1 MAHHAIFIES
11 GAEAKRYLEEIGA
24 SSPGIEYMIPKA
36 VFRCI
41 KLKNISHR
49 AANIL
54 KQEMLSKG
62 GEAAVS
68 RQAAS
73 GGEGSS
79 DVLLL
84 GTLKHYALLLEKLKL
99 QPFGLRTV
107 AEDIENILNSLEGP
121 VGSLPLAQGQTL
133 ELGKRTLIMGILN
146 VTPDSFSDAGK
157 FLDHEKAFTHALAM
171 QAEGADIIDVGG
183 ASSRPDATIASQEEE
198 LTRVIP
204 LVKKLANAGM
214 LVSVDTFRAEVA
226 RQALEQGAHLINDIG
241 NLQMD
246 SELLNVLVK
255 WQAPVVLMHNRLQ
268 LRRHEPYDNL
278 IDDIA
283 EELTQS
289 AGKAEQ
295 GGLEPGKII
304 LDPGLGFGK
313 TPAQNRLIVK
323 HLQDFKSLGRPLLIG
338 GSRKSF
344 VGATLE
350 LEVNERLEGS
360 LAVMA
365 AAIMNG
371 ADIVRVHDV
380 RESCRLARMLDA
392 IRSENG

>member
-1 MAHHAIFIES
+1 MTHHAVFIES
-11 GAEAKRYLEEIGA
+11 RAEAKRYLEEIGA

-41 KLKNISHR
+41 KLKNISYR

-73 GGEGSS
+73 GEGAS

-99 QPFGLRTV
+99 QPFGLRAV
-107 AEDIENILNSLEGP
+107 ADDIENILKSLEEPAGR
-121 VGSLPLAQGQTL
+121 LTLAQGQTL
-133 ELGKRTLIMGILN
+133 ELGNRTLIMGILN

-157 FLDHEKAFTHALAM
+157 FFDPEKAFAHACAM

-183 ASSRPDATIASQEEE
+183 ASSRPDATIASEEEE
-198 LTRVIP
+198 LARVIP
-204 LVKKLANAGM
+204 LVKKLAGAGM
-214 LVSVDTFRAEVA
+214 IVSVDTFRAEVA
-226 RQALEQGAHLINDIG
+226 RQALEHGAHLINDIG
-241 NLQMD
+241 SLQMD
-246 SELLNVLVK
+246 PELLDVLVK

-283 EELTQS
+283 EELAHS
-289 AGKAEQ
+289 ARKAEQ
-295 GGLEPGKII
+295 AGLEPGKII

-313 TPAQNRLIVK
+313 TPAQNRLIIK
-323 HLQDFKSLGRPLLIG
+323 HLQDFKSLGRPVLIG

-344 VGATLE
+344 IGATLE

-380 RESCRLARMLDA
+380 RESCRLARMMDA

>member
-1 MAHHAIFIES
+1 MTHHAVFIES
-11 GAEAKRYLEEIGA
+11 RAEAKRYLEEIGA

-73 GGEGSS
+73 GEGAS

-84 GTLKHYALLLEKLKL
+84 GTLRHYTLLLEKLKL
-99 QPFGLRTV
+99 QPFGLRAV
-107 AEDIENILNSLEGP
+107 ADDIENILKSLEEP
-121 VGSLPLAQGQTL
+121 ADRLSLAQGQTI

-157 FLDHEKAFTHALAM
+157 FLDHEKAFAHARTM

-183 ASSRPDATIASQEEE
+183 ASSRPDATIASEEEE
-198 LTRVIP
+198 LARIIP
-204 LVKKLANAGM
+204 LVKKLADAGM
-214 LVSVDTFRAEVA
+214 IISVDTFRAEVA
-226 RQALEQGAHLINDIG
+226 RQALEHGAHLINDIG
-241 NLQMD
+241 SLQMD
-246 SELLNVLVK
+246 PKLLNVLVE

-268 LRRHEPYDNL
+268 LRRHEPYENL

-283 EELTQS
+283 EELAQS
-289 AGKAEQ
+289 ARKAEQ
-295 GGLEPGKII
+295 AGLEPGKIV

-313 TPAQNRLIVK
+313 TPAQNRLIIK

-344 VGATLE
+344 IGATLE
-350 LEVNERLEGS
+350 LDVNERLEGS

-380 RESCRLARMLDA
+380 QKSCRLARMMDA

>member
-1 MAHHAIFIES
+1 MAHHAVFIES
-11 GAEAKRYLEEIGA
+11 RAEAKRYLEEIGA

-73 GGEGSS
+73 GEGAS

-84 GTLKHYALLLEKLKL
+84 GTLKHYALLLEKLKI

-107 AEDIENILNSLEGP
+107 ADDIENILKSLEEP
-121 VGSLPLAQGQTL
+121 ADRLLLAQGKSF
-133 ELGKRTLIMGILN
+133 EMGKRTLIMGILN

-157 FLDHEKAFTHALAM
+157 FLDPEKAFEHAWAM

-183 ASSRPDATIASQEEE
+183 ASSRPDATIASEEEE
-198 LTRVIP
+198 LARVIP
-204 LVKKLANAGM
+204 LVKKLADADM
-214 LVSVDTFRAEVA
+214 IVSVDTFRAEVA
-226 RQALEQGAHLINDIG
+226 RQALEHGAHLINDIG
-241 NLQMD
+241 SLQMD

-283 EELTQS
+283 EELAHS
-289 AGKAEQ
+289 ARTAEQ
-295 GGLEPGKII
+295 AGLEPGKII

-313 TPAQNRLIVK
+313 TPAQNRLIIK
-323 HLQDFKSLGRPLLIG
+323 HLQNFKSLGRPLLIG

-344 VGATLE
+344 IGATLD
-350 LEVNERLEGS
+350 LDVNERLEGS
-360 LAVMA
+360 LAVIA

-380 RESCRLARMLDA
+380 RESCRLARMMDA

>member
-1 MAHHAIFIES
+1 MTHHAVFIES
-11 GAEAKRYLEEIGA
+11 RAEAKRYLEEIGA

-41 KLKNISHR
+41 KLKNISYR

-73 GGEGSS
+73 GEGAS

-99 QPFGLRTV
+99 QPFGLRAV
-107 AEDIENILNSLEGP
+107 ADDIENILKSLEEPAGR
-121 VGSLPLAQGQTL
+121 LTLAQGQTL
-133 ELGKRTLIMGILN
+133 ELGNRTLIMGILN

-157 FLDHEKAFTHALAM
+157 FFDPEKAFAHACAM

-183 ASSRPDATIASQEEE
+183 ASSRPDATIASEEEE
-198 LTRVIP
+198 LARVIP
-204 LVKKLANAGM
+204 LVKKLAGAGM
-214 LVSVDTFRAEVA
+214 IVSVDTFRAEVA
-226 RQALEQGAHLINDIG
+226 RQALEHGAHLINDIG
-241 NLQMD
+241 SLQMD
-246 SELLNVLVK
+246 PELLDVLVK

-283 EELTQS
+283 EELAHS
-289 AGKAEQ
+289 ARKAEQ
-295 GGLEPGKII
+295 AGLEPGKII
-304 LDPGLGFGK
+304 LDPGLCFGK
-313 TPAQNRLIVK
+313 TPAQNRLIIK
-323 HLQDFKSLGRPLLIG
+323 HLQDFKSLGRPVLIG

-344 VGATLE
+344 IGATLE

-380 RESCRLARMLDA
+380 RESCRLARMMDA